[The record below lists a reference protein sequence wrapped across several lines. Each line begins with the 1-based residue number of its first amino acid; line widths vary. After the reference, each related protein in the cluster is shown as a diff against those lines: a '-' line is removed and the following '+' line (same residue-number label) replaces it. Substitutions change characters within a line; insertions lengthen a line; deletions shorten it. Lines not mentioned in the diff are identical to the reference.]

1 MQQIYKRAPMPKCDF
16 IKVALQHYWNH
27 SSEGVFSCKFAACF
41 QNTFSKD
48 HLWVAISE
56 VSKLLAQLI
65 KTITEKFL
73 IKEEPERLHHT
84 NVISKFSLN
93 SKWDLILKYLHANV
107 LREDQ
112 KQPSRGVHWKR
123 YSENMQQICRRTL
136 TPKCDF
142 NKVAKQNLLKLH
154 FSMRVLL

>member
-16 IKVALQHYWNH
+16 SKVALQRYWNH

-41 QNTFSKD
+41 QNTISKD

-73 IKEEPERLHHT
+73 IKEEPERLLYFHIRR
-84 NVISKFSLN
+84 NWSIMKCYIRDVYMEWNKSPKWGISL
-93 SKWDLILKYLHANV
+93 
-107 LREDQ
+107 
-112 KQPSRGVHWKR
+112 
-123 YSENMQQICRRTL
+123 
-136 TPKCDF
+136 
-142 NKVAKQNLLKLH
+142 
-154 FSMRVLL
+154 